1 MRRLYRAKHINNIV
15 YLQTICQCDVINL
28 NITSHYYTQKSTII
42 CMHHVC
48 CLVIDIIMCKD
59 QKGKQLQIIDNGV

>member
-1 MRRLYRAKHINNIV
+1 MY
-15 YLQTICQCDVINL
+15 
-28 NITSHYYTQKSTII
+28 
-42 CMHHVC
+42 HVC